1 MEPLC
6 TLSTMRILGPWR
18 PVLRVTVYPTGKQGS
33 PRLVTPP
40 VTVDQGSRILHYGTA
55 TLMSNSSARL

>member
-6 TLSTMRILGPWR
+6 TLSAMRILGPWK
-18 PVLRVTVYPTGKQGS
+18 PVLRVMLYPTGKHGS

-40 VTVDQGSRILHYGTA
+40 VTVDQGFRNLHYDTA
-55 TLMSNSSARL
+55 TLLSN